1 MDKLTFTVAVLT
13 FISTVI
19 GALAWPVVALI
30 VALVFRK
37 AILELLPAIRSLKAG
52 PLSVAFENKA
62 KDIRVKVAEES
73 ASEQARLPEKAL
85 SPKQL
90 SLTAEAARESLLIAS
105 ADPTGSVLDGWGKVD
120 GEIFRLGMQMGE
132 IVDPLE
138 GTQKVYSWVMQ
149 SNILPVGTKELIRGL
164 RDLRNQVAHRNV
176 VPTTEAAQNYLAS
189 VDRVVELIHN
199 YRKNLPNYSP
209 ANR

>member
-1 MDKLTFTVAVLT
+1 MDKLAFTVAVLT
-13 FISTVI
+13 FISTVV
-19 GALAWPVVALI
+19 GAVAWPVVTLI
-30 VALVFRK
+30 VAIVFRK

-52 PLSVAFENKA
+52 PLAVDFENKA

-73 ASEQARLPEKAL
+73 ASERARLPETAL
-85 SPKQL
+85 VPNQFSL
-90 SLTAEAARESLLIAS
+90 SAEAATEGLLIAR

-120 GEIFRLGMQMGE
+120 GEIFRLGKQMGE

-138 GTQKVYSWVMQ
+138 GTHKVYSWVMR
-149 SNILPVGTKELIRGL
+149 STILPVGTKQLIQGL

-176 VPTTEAAQNYLAS
+176 IPTTEAAQNYLAS
-189 VDRVVELIHN
+189 ADRVVELIHN

-209 ANR
+209 SNR